1 MLCFVEAKTERFMG
15 GSTFFFVESKAF
27 EFSVEEGGTFYSLR
41 IIEKGRDSSRFVT
54 LGKKSAKRLLFN
66 VEELASKQS
75 PVQFSRTFREGNKIF
90 IIQLGSNAS
99 GNFLLVFELIHGRR
113 KGSIVILEGKL
124 GKGWG
129 GFGLHL
135 RKTLEDSLLRQGHS
149 EIRNNEP
156 KHPTVVVQEGQ

>member
-75 PVQFSRTFREGNKIF
+75 PAQFSRTFRK
-90 IIQLGSNAS
+90 
-99 GNFLLVFELIHGRR
+99 VGRSC
-113 KGSIVILEGKL
+113 G
-124 GKGWG
+124 
-129 GFGLHL
+129 
-135 RKTLEDSLLRQGHS
+135 
-149 EIRNNEP
+149 
-156 KHPTVVVQEGQ
+156 